1 MNQSRAKIEALIAS
15 KVKTILVWRNV
26 REEHHRLCRL
36 CFQLDQ
42 KISYLVLMSFFGNL
56 YFLLA
61 QLFNTL
67 RPINDILQRMYFV
80 MSLVFLILR
89 LICVSLSAASINDE
103 NRNILRQLLST
114 PSVVY
119 NFEIERLIYQITH
132 KSVGIS
138 GKNFFQ
144 ITRGLILKIAGAI
157 VAYEL
162 VLIQFNNYLLQE
174 PENMQHHILD
184 NGSYW
189 LC

>member
-1 MNQSRAKIEALIAS
+1 MKQSGAKIEALTAS
-15 KVKTILVWRNV
+15 KVTQNSTISFCKLFLQVKTILVWRNV

-119 NFEIERLIYQITH
+119 NFE
-132 KSVGIS
+132 V
-138 GKNFFQ
+138 
-144 ITRGLILKIAGAI
+144 
-157 VAYEL
+157 L
-162 VLIQFNNYLLQE
+162 VLI
-174 PENMQHHILD
+174 
-184 NGSYW
+184 
-189 LC
+189 